1 MRLTRKSWVL
11 MAIAVAMLVLA
22 GLTRVGGPPPAEEL
36 PSLAA
41 VAPKDVDRVVI
52 STLVDK
58 LILERKGGAWALT
71 APIQYPADPAL
82 VEGLITGLAGARMSE
97 QLDKGNLETYG
108 VDDQHALNVELWSG
122 GETPSVSLMVGKS
135 AGTAS
140 VFARLPGTQEVYRA
154 DVGNRARFERA
165 AAEWRD
171 KVALEVDRDKV
182 VAIDIERAGEP
193 LHFTRGGA
201 DADWS
206 LAGGAPVDQATLEL
220 LLRTASKVRASQ
232 IHSPDYEAG
241 FAAPLATV
249 RLTLAD
255 GAAHQLLLGSRED
268 GGVSFV
274 RVDGRADVYRTGP
287 QLRRFVTAPV
297 DAFRDRALLRFDPA
311 KVDEVSLVEAGLT
324 IRIGLNADRTAWTIL
339 QPPNMDAD
347 QELIQRAVVA
357 LAELRAS
364 RIAADTAFN
373 ATGTALS
380 VKLVDG
386 SVQTLRFGQLIKGA
400 EGQGDL
406 VRVKVDGREALYD
419 LAVAAFSEL
428 RRALGRG

>member
-1 MRLTRKSWVL
+1 MTLTRKSWVL
-11 MAIAVAMLVLA
+11 LALAVVMVALL
-22 GLTRVGGPPPAEEL
+22 GLTKVGGPPAVEEL

-41 VAPKDVDRVVI
+41 VATKDVDRVVI

-58 LILERKGGAWALT
+58 LILERTADGWRLT

-82 VEGLITGLAGARMSE
+82 VEGLISGLAGARMSE

-122 GETPSVSLMVGKS
+122 GDTPTVALMVGKS
-135 AGTAS
+135 AGTES
-140 VFARLPGTQEVYRA
+140 VFVRLPGTQEVYRA
-154 DVGNRARFERA
+154 DVGSRARFERA
-165 AAEWRD
+165 AADWRD
-171 KVALEVDRDKV
+171 KVALDVDRDKV
-182 VAIDIERAGEP
+182 VAIDVERAAEP
-193 LHFTRGGA
+193 LHFTRAGK

-206 LAGGAPVDQATLEL
+206 LVGGPPVDQATLDL
-220 LLRTASKVRASQ
+220 LVRTAAKVRANQ

-241 FAAPLATV
+241 FAAPLASI

-255 GAAHQLLLGSRED
+255 GSAHQLVLGSRDD

-274 RVDGRADVYRTGP
+274 RVDDRPDVYRAGP
-287 QLRRFVTAPV
+287 QLRRFAMAPA

-311 KVDEVSLVEAGLT
+311 KVEEVSLVEAGLT

-347 QELIQRAVVA
+347 QELIQRAVGA

-364 RIAADTAFN
+364 RIATDTAFN

-386 SVQTLRFGQLIKGA
+386 SVQTLRFGQLVKGA

-406 VRVKVDGREALYD
+406 VRVKVDGRETLYD